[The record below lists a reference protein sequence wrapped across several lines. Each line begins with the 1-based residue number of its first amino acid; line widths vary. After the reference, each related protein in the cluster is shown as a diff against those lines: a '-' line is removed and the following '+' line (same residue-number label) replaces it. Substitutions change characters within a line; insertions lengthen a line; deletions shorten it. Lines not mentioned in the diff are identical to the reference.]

1 MIMMEL
7 VITAYNIPTVY
18 SIFSPLEYISIF
30 SFIPRGI
37 LGFSL
42 QVWAGLVRIH
52 ELQ

>member
-30 SFIPRGI
+30 SFIREVSLVFPFMYG
-37 LGFSL
+37 LG
-42 QVWAGLVRIH
+42 WYAY